1 MDTGLLILR
10 AVLALI
16 LFTHATQKLYGWF
29 GGNGLSK
36 QAGIFSSLG
45 LRPGKVMVAAAGATE
60 LTAAVLLILGLFTP
74 VAALL
79 AAATMGVAG
88 LTMHLNSGSFWN
100 IAGGGEY
107 PYVLATLAVV
117 LAFTGAGGF
126 SIDAALFSDNS
137 VLHSLIVAPAVGVGL
152 AVVVLSALAAMPF
165 AAIVRRNQ
173 ARP

>member
-45 LRPGKVMVAAAGATE
+45 LRPGKVMV
-60 LTAAVLLILGLFTP
+60 
-74 VAALL
+74 